1 MTEVEKVVV
10 VGGGGAGLCAAI
22 AAVEAGAEKVVL
34 LEKTPKLGGDT
45 IISGQVISAAG
56 TSLQAEAGIEDT
68 PHQYL
73 IDHLKGGRYKSDIM
87 LAATLI
93 QNGAKAWD
101 WLANRGCNFPGPE
114 GLHIQHDHT
123 IARSVK
129 FASPGMIGPL
139 KQAAEDRG
147 VEILLNTRAIDLLV
161 RDGQVMGVKAEQA
174 GETVEFNA
182 DSVILTTGGFGRNSE
197 MIQALCPALAEAV
210 SWNALGITG
219 DGITMAQAVGADVVH
234 YADMPLD
241 AFRVIQSGADVMR
254 KVLHPT
260 YLLAQI
266 RELGGILV
274 STDGRRFYDEM
285 GRSYEMVQA
294 AMAQGPFYFLIFD
307 TRMATPSPWLPE
319 KTFQAQWESA
329 IADGLVTAEAPTLEE
344 LAEKLALPADALSET
359 VARWNADVQ
368 AGTDTAF
375 GRKEGLGTI
384 EESPFYAM
392 RLKPAIVQTLGG
404 LRINPDTQVLD
415 KDGQGIPGLF
425 AAGQV
430 TGGVHGADYIGGSA
444 LLEVVVFGVIAGTK
458 AVQLNAEPFD

>member
-1 MTEVEKVVV
+1 MSKGKRVIV

-22 AAVEAGAEKVVL
+22 AAAEAGADKVLL
-34 LEKTPKLGGDT
+34 LEKMPQLGGDT

-56 TSLQAEAGIEDT
+56 TPLQEEAGIEDT

-93 QNGAKAWD
+93 QNGANAWA
-101 WLANRGCNFPGPE
+101 WLTDHGCNFPGPE

-129 FASPGMIGPL
+129 FAPPGLIGPL
-139 KQAAEDRG
+139 KQTAEERE
-147 VEILLNTRAIDLLV
+147 VEIILNTQVTDLLV
-161 RDGQVMGVKAEQA
+161 TDGQVIGVKAEQD
-174 GETVEFNA
+174 GETLHFDA
-182 DSVILTTGGFGRNSE
+182 DRVILTTGGFGRNQA
-197 MIQALCPALAEAV
+197 MIQTRCPALSEAV
-210 SWNALGITG
+210 SWNAMGITG
-219 DGITMAQAVGADVVH
+219 DGIIMAQAVDADVVH
-234 YADMPLD
+234 YPDMPLD

-307 TRMATPSPWLPE
+307 ARMATPSPWLPE
-319 KTFQAQWESA
+319 ETFEAQWESA
-329 IADGLVTAEAPTLEE
+329 ITDGLVAAEAPTLEE
-344 LAEKLALPADALSET
+344 LAEKLELPSDALRET
-359 VARWNADVQ
+359 VNRWNADVA

-375 GRKEGLGTI
+375 GRTEGLGTI
-384 EESPFYAM
+384 EEAPFYAM

-404 LRINPDTQVLD
+404 LRITPDAQVLD
-415 KDGQGIPGLF
+415 KDGHVISGLF

-444 LLEVVVFGVIAGTK
+444 LLEIAVFGAIAGTK
-458 AVQLNAEPFD
+458 AVNPDADPFN